1 MIILEEDRKILKYNQ
16 DKNSFKAPFIIS
28 ANTEL
33 LLEKNYACDKNP
45 AESFKTKTNRRCVAI
60 HYSQTAHLIAAKKNT
75 IFTEELTA

>member
-1 MIILEEDRKILKYNQ
+1 MIILEEDKKILKYNQ

-33 LLEKNYACDKNP
+33 LLEKNQRNLSKQ
-45 AESFKTKTNRRCVAI
+45 KQTNRRCVAI